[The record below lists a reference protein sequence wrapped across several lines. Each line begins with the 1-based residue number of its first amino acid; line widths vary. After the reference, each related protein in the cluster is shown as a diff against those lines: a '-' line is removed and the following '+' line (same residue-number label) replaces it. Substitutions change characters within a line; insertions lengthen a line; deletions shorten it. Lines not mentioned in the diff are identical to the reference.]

1 VRLHD
6 GSLRSLRVRRKGVS
20 KDEVAR
26 VNRNLY
32 RLAGELIKRI
42 LGVGN
47 LGVVFL
53 HPALLV

>member
-1 VRLHD
+1 MRLHD